1 LPPMLYVNN
10 IEVVYHPYILVLK
23 GISIEVPEG
32 SIVAVL
38 GPNGAGKT
46 TLLKAISGLVKL
58 DRGRVTKGEIVFMDE
73 RIENRDPDDVSRR
86 GIIYVAEGRR
96 IFRELT
102 VEENIE
108 AVGYAWGRVDPELV
122 YKYFPRLRARRKSR
136 AGYLSGG
143 EQQMLAIGLALL
155 ARPKLL
161 MLDEPSLGLAPKI
174 VNEVYESIRRLHDEE
189 GATILLAE
197 QNARKALEIAS
208 YGYIIENGKI
218 VTEGEAERLRADKGR
233 SSTSASRGLRGPA
246 TGEPSGIAARSAGFK
261 PGGPSRPSPSWL
273 PARGSPMCAVSVS
286 GG

>member
-1 LPPMLYVNN
+1 MPSPLLFVNN

-23 GISIEVPEG
+23 GISIRVPKG

-46 TLLKAISGLVKL
+46 TLLKAISGLIKL
-58 DRGRVTKGEIVFMDE
+58 DRGRVTKGVIVFEGD
-73 RIENRDPDDVSRR
+73 RIQNRDPDAVSRR

-96 IFRELT
+96 IFKELT

-108 AVGYAWGRVDPELV
+108 AVSYAWGRGDPDLV
-122 YKYFPRLRARRKSR
+122 YKYFPKLRARRRSR

-155 ARPKLL
+155 ANPKLL

-174 VNEVYESIRRLHDEE
+174 VNEVYESVRRLHEEE
-189 GATILLAE
+189 GTTILLAE
-197 QNARKALEIAS
+197 QNARKALEIAD

-218 VTEGEAERLRADKGR
+218 VVEGEAERLREDKDVQEFYL
-233 SSTSASRGLRGPA
+233 GLRKA
-246 TGEPSGIAARSAGFK
+246 EAASY
-261 PGGPSRPSPSWL
+261 
-273 PARGSPMCAVSVS
+273 RGAKWYRRKKRWV
-286 GG
+286 

>member
-1 LPPMLYVNN
+1 MLFVNN

-32 SIVAVL
+32 SIVTVL

-58 DRGRVTKGEIVFMDE
+58 DRGRVTKGEILFMNTP
-73 RIENRDPDDVSRR
+73 IQNRDPDDVSRR

-96 IFRELT
+96 IFKELT

-108 AVGYAWGRVDPELV
+108 AVGYAWGRVDPDLV
-122 YKYFPRLRARRKSR
+122 YKYFPRLKARRRSR

-155 ARPKLL
+155 ANPRLL

-174 VNEVYESIRRLHDEE
+174 VNEVYESIKRLHEEE
-189 GATILLAE
+189 GTTILLAE
-197 QNARKALEIAS
+197 QNAKKALEIAN

-218 VTEGEAERLRADKGR
+218 VIEGEAEKLRQDKDVQEFYLGLKKTEG
-233 SSTSASRGLRGPA
+233 TSYRRAKWYRRKK
-246 TGEPSGIAARSAGFK
+246 R
-261 PGGPSRPSPSWL
+261 W
-273 PARGSPMCAVSVS
+273 V
-286 GG
+286 